1 MINLNTVYRPSPEIV
16 ARNTGDEY
24 VLVPVTNNIADMK
37 SVYTLNSTGAF
48 IWERL
53 DGRRTVK
60 NIADEVEEAFEVD
73 AGEALDDV
81 LSFFSDMKKYLIIV
95 E

>member
-1 MINLNTVYRPSPEIV
+1 MINLETVYFRSPRIV

-37 SVYTLNSTGAF
+37 SVYTLNPTAAF
-48 IWERL
+48 IWNKL
-53 DGRRTVK
+53 DGVKTVK
-60 NIADEVEEAFEVD
+60 EIISELIGEFEVD
-73 AGEALDDV
+73 DKQALDDV
-81 LSFFSDMKKYLIIV
+81 LIFLKDLKDYLIIV